1 MAEFP
6 GKERSERFKPEETK
20 LLVELVRSKQNAIYG
35 DSKTGPKPN
44 DAKQAW
50 EEIAACISSSS
61 GVVRSAFQCR
71 KRYNDV
77 RRRGKDKAA
86 TFRREMAGTGGGP
99 STVEPLTPAEELAVS
114 TLPSESIEG
123 FAPSSSKN
131 ASPPGPSTLPDT
143 APIDH
148 RSNARPRDQPF
159 LDLQKRGFDRVE
171 KELRGL
177 RRNVANLMAPL
188 NSIAASLARL
198 SEARSPAPTASPHA
212 DVSLSDQPAA
222 PAERLSEPQG
232 RRGSSRGRPRLRR
245 RGGRKL

>member
-1 MAEFP
+1 METGTVPRGKASFSSADRAAHGVTGRSRGGAIPNLSAFKSACASSNSPRMAEFP

-20 LLVELVRSKQNAIYG
+20 LLVELVRSKENAIYG

-123 FAPSSSKN
+123 FGGIEKGLAGQLAPRLWRDERCHQ
-131 ASPPGPSTLPDT
+131 PGPQSITIIPNSHPSKGGSPWKT
-143 APIDH
+143 A
-148 RSNARPRDQPF
+148 
-159 LDLQKRGFDRVE
+159 G
-171 KELRGL
+171 
-177 RRNVANLMAPL
+177 MAE
-188 NSIAASLARL
+188 LARMNE
-198 SEARSPAPTASPHA
+198 S
-212 DVSLSDQPAA
+212 
-222 PAERLSEPQG
+222 
-232 RRGSSRGRPRLRR
+232 
-245 RGGRKL
+245 